1 MIRQAAPFG
10 RAVSGTL
17 HVPSARVLDEVM
29 AGKALRRQV
38 LDDPERVGRGDPLT
52 AAVADAPLHM
62 FVLYD
67 DRLVAI
73 EVETGMI
80 MLRDPVDIAHYAEL
94 FDFYR
99 RHALRGE
106 AAREFVLAV
115 AEDYRGDARDR
126 PP

>member
-1 MIRQAAPFG
+1 
-10 RAVSGTL
+10 
-17 HVPSARVLDEVM
+17 
-29 AGKALRRQV
+29 
-38 LDDPERVGRGDPLT
+38 
-52 AAVADAPLHM
+52 M